1 MNLKKPI
8 NTIQRPI
15 NVLKKVIWKKD
26 IMISVMRKQI
36 IKHYIRTYVYD
47 KVLCAK
53 F

>member
-1 MNLKKPI
+1 MNLKKTI
-8 NTIQRPI
+8 NIIQRPI
-15 NVLKKVIWKKD
+15 NVLKKVTWKKD